1 MSDASAPDP
10 SVPAAS
16 TATSTIVPCLRV
28 PHPGGP
34 EALVPSTLELP
45 PPPFGHVRVRVA
57 TSGVNRADLLQR
69 QGRYPAP
76 PGFPQD
82 IPGLEF
88 AGMVEATGEGCGL
101 RRPGDRVMGI
111 LGGGGYA
118 GAVNVAERET
128 VRIPQGMDP
137 EVAGA
142 IPEVFLTAW
151 DALEGQAGTRA
162 GETVLIHAVGS
173 GVGTAALQLALGA
186 GARVLGTSRTPEKV
200 EEATAMGLHGGVV
213 AHGEDPEGWVEAV
226 LEATGGQGADVI
238 LDLVG
243 GAYLAGNLQVLAPG
257 ARWVVVGVPGGARGT
272 LDLRRLMTRRARI
285 LGTVLR
291 ARPPEEKAA
300 LARAFEARVVP
311 RFQGEVGGARLRPV
325 VDSIL
330 PWQEAASAHRRLEAN
345 ESFGKV
351 LLRWG

>member
-1 MSDASAPDP
+1 MSHATPP
-10 SVPAAS
+10 VPH
-16 TATSTIVPCLRV
+16 TVPCLRV

-34 EALVPSTLELP
+34 EALRPSTLELP
-45 PPPFGHVRVRVA
+45 PPPFGHLRVRVS

-69 QGRYPAP
+69 QGKYPAP
-76 PGFPQD
+76 PGFPED

-88 AGMVEATGEGCGL
+88 AGVVEAVGEGCFL

-118 GAVNVAERET
+118 ASVIVAERET
-128 VRIPQGMDP
+128 VRIPRGMDP

-151 DALEGQAGTRA
+151 DALEGQAGLRA

-186 GARVLGTSRTPEKV
+186 GARVVGTSRTPEKL
-200 EEATAMGLHGGVV
+200 EEAERLGLHQGVV
-213 AHGEDPEGWVEAV
+213 APREDPEGWVEAV
-226 LEATGGQGADVI
+226 LEGTGGRGADVI

-243 GAYLAGNLQVLAPG
+243 GAYLSGNLRVLAPR
-257 ARWVVVGVPGGARGT
+257 AQWVVVGVPGGARGT

-300 LARAFEARVVP
+300 LARAFEARVLP
-311 RFQGEVGGARLRPV
+311 RFEVGEGMGRLRPV
-325 VDSIL
+325 VDAIL
-330 PWQEAASAHRRLEAN
+330 PWREAAEAHRRLESN
-345 ESFGKV
+345 QSFGKV